1 MSEVKHD
8 QRLVSLMTFKMHIV
22 LSSGFGSL
30 WLIGCPKKATV
41 TLDQVYLTFQPL
53 GSVTSVPEQNL
64 DCFSK
69 NEILVEDE
77 NQ

>member
-1 MSEVKHD
+1 MSEMNHD
-8 QRLVSLMTFKMHIV
+8 QSLVSRCDFKMHNV
-22 LSSGFGSL
+22 LFSGFGL
-30 WLIGCPKKATV
+30 LRLLGCPKKATV

-53 GSVTSVPEQNL
+53 GSVRSVPEQNL

>member
-1 MSEVKHD
+1 
-8 QRLVSLMTFKMHIV
+8 MHNV
-22 LSSGFGSL
+22 LSPGFGL
-30 WLIGCPKKATV
+30 LRLQGCPKKATV

-53 GSVTSVPEQNL
+53 GSVRSVPEQNL